1 MTSMATA
8 LSEDFG
14 ASSSAVH
21 AANVAMGEGETG
33 DNTQHDAEAGSVI
46 VSTEELMVDSPI

>member
-1 MTSMATA
+1 MATA